1 MIDIVK
7 RRLLFVFGFV
17 FLALG
22 AIGVA
27 LLVMPTAPFVI
38 VAAFCFAG
46 TSPERYA
53 WLRDNPYFGEYV
65 RGYAERK
72 GISPRARNRAL
83 ALLWVSL
90 AGSAVLSAVF
100 LHLLFMPFIL
110 AAVGIGVTIH
120 LVKMT
125 VR

>member
-1 MIDIVK
+1 MKNMKK
-7 RRLLFVFGFV
+7 RVLYAIGFL
-17 FLALG
+17 FLA
-22 AIGVA
+22 VA
-27 LLVMPTAPFVI
+27 AVGLALPVMPTVPFVL
-38 VAAFCFAG
+38 VAAACFAAS
-46 TSPERYA
+46 SPKHYA
-53 WLRDNPYFGEYV
+53 RLRDNPYFGEYV
-65 RGYAERK
+65 RGYSEGR

-125 VR
+125 AR